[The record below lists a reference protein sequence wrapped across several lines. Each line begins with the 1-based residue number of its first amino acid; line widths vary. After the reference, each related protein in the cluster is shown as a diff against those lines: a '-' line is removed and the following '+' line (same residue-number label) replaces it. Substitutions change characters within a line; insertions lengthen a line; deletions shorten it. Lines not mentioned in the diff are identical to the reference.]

1 MRKIKSTAE
10 PANSSKSVPAI
21 TAAAGL
27 AGRALARLEAEAT
40 AIHASETERRE
51 RGLQLVSTKDTFSA
65 VIRHGHT
72 LVEISGSDFAVRQM
86 D

>member
-1 MRKIKSTAE
+1 MRKLTGKAASG
-10 PANSSKSVPAI
+10 SKSVPAI
-21 TAAAGL
+21 TKAAGL

-40 AIHASETERRE
+40 AIHASEAGHHE

-65 VIRHGHT
+65 VIRHGRT